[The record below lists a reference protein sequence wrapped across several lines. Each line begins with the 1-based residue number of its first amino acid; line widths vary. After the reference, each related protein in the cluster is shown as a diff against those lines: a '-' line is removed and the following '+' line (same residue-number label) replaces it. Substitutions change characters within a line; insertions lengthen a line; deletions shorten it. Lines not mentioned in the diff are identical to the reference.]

1 MFPVREI
8 VSARRWMSV
17 FLTSPWTRLGLPGVK
32 KENIQ
37 LEAEGQILRISVCED
52 KQEEKEETRSG
63 ITWHRVERSCNFNS
77 RALRFPDAA
86 DLSKV
91 QANVENGVLR
101 VCIAKRPETQQQRK
115 AIAVA

>member
-1 MFPVREI
+1 MD
-8 VSARRWMSV
+8 W
-17 FLTSPWTRLGLPGVK
+17 PGVK

-115 AIAVA
+115 AIQVA